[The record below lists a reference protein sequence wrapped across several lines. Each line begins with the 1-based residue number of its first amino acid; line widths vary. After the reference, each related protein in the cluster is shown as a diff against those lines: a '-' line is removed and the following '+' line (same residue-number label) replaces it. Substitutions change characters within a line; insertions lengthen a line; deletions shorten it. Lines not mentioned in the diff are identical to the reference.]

1 MIEELSP
8 LGDNSQMI
16 RTFALKQLSVL
27 LVTLLVLGACG
38 WAEIGP
44 GDNAPRSSNRPQT
57 TGSSAFVNASAVI
70 VGKGDTVY
78 GLSKRHRV
86 SARAIIDANNLKA
99 PYVLTPGQR
108 LVLPRA
114 RDYVV
119 RKGDSLSV
127 IARNKNVDMY
137 AIARLNGLRPPY
149 TIYVGQRLALP
160 DGSRSTIV
168 SAPVTEPSPPKRSS
182 ITARSQPLQKSV
194 PKPPAASG
202 KGFLWPV
209 RGRVLSS
216 YGGKSEGLQND
227 GINIAAPRGAPVV
240 AAENGVVAYAGNELR
255 GFGNLLL
262 VKHSG
267 GWITAYAHNET
278 LLVKRGD
285 KIKKGQ
291 TIAKVGSSGSVQKP
305 QLHFELRKGKKA
317 IDPIKYLP
325 KV

>member
-1 MIEELSP
+1 
-8 LGDNSQMI
+8 MI
-16 RTFALKQLSVL
+16 RTLPTQHVFVLSVAAIL
-27 LVTLLVLGACG
+27 LGACG
-38 WAEIGP
+38 WAEWP
-44 GDNAPRSSNRPQT
+44 PQEDKPRASNRP
-57 TGSSAFVNASAVI
+57 GSLAPFSSAFSNATTVT

-86 SARAIIDANNLKA
+86 SARAIVDTNNLRA
-99 PYVLTPGQR
+99 PYVISPGQR
-108 LVLPRA
+108 LVLPRT
-114 RDYVV
+114 RGYVV
-119 RKGDSLSV
+119 KRGDSISS
-127 IARNKNVDMY
+127 IASKLNENMY
-137 AIARLNGLRPPY
+137 AIARLNVLRPPY
-149 TIYVGQRLALP
+149 TIYVGQNLFLP
-160 DGSRSTIV
+160 DFDWARSVAIPTAKVPALKHTSIMAKVSSKAKAV
-168 SAPVTEPSPPKRSS
+168 SAPP
-182 ITARSQPLQKSV
+182 ART
-194 PKPPAASG
+194 G

-209 RGRVLSS
+209 KGKVLSS

-227 GINIAAPRGAPVV
+227 GINIAAPRGAPVR
-240 AAENGVVAYAGNELR
+240 AAENGIVAYSGNELR

-262 VKHSG
+262 LKHSG
-267 GWITAYAHNET
+267 GWITAYAHNDM

>member
-1 MIEELSP
+1 
-8 LGDNSQMI
+8 MI
-16 RTFALKQLSVL
+16 RILPIEPVLFLSAVALF
-27 LVTLLVLGACG
+27 LGACG
-38 WAEIGP
+38 WVEWP
-44 GDNAPRSSNRPQT
+44 PRDDKPRASNRPQT
-57 TGSSAFVNASAVI
+57 FGPSSSAFADVIIVN

-78 GLSKRHRV
+78 GLSRRYRV
-86 SARAIIDANNLKA
+86 SARAIIDVNKLRA
-99 PYVLTPGQR
+99 PYVISRGQR

-119 RKGDSLSV
+119 KRGDSISS
-127 IARNKNVDMY
+127 IASKHNENVH
-137 AIARLNGLRPPY
+137 AIARLNVLRSPY
-149 TIYVGQRLALP
+149 TIYVGQNLFIPNSDRSRL
-160 DGSRSTIV
+160 GSISTSKV
-168 SAPVTEPSPPKRSS
+168 PAPKRNEKTAKASS
-182 ITARSQPLQKSV
+182 KAKTVSV
-194 PKPPAASG
+194 PPAITG

-209 RGRVLSS
+209 KGKVLSS

-227 GINIAAPRGAPVV
+227 GINIAAPRGAPVR
-240 AAENGVVAYAGNELR
+240 AAENGVVAYSGNELR

-262 VKHSG
+262 LKHTG
-267 GWITAYAHNET
+267 GWITAYAHNDT